1 MRKILTLALVLFA
14 ALAWANPEALIDQ
27 GSYKDAYQEALSL
40 HTAKGYAL
48 AAQAA
53 VLYANLK
60 ASTDK
65 ERESWYEKAEQ
76 AAKKAVKSD
85 PNYAEG
91 YFELARA
98 QGRLAQFRGILSSL
112 GLASSVRDNLNK
124 ALKLNPRHVSAL
136 VALAIWNLELAQKGV
151 GWLYGAS
158 IDNVKPLFEKAIK
171 LEPNEV
177 AHRLEYGF
185 ALYRMKRYK
194 EARVQL
200 EKALELPARTY
211 ADKMDQQQARELLDE
226 MKNK

>member
-1 MRKILTLALVLFA
+1 MRKLLTLALVFSA
-14 ALAWANPEALIDQ
+14 ALAWANPADLIDR
-27 GSYKDAYQEALSL
+27 GSYQEAYQEALAL
-40 HTAKGYAL
+40 GTAEGYAL

-53 VLYANLK
+53 SLYANFK

-65 ERESWYEKAEQ
+65 DKEAWYDKAEK
-76 AAKKAVKSD
+76 AAKKAIELD
-85 PNYAEG
+85 PDYTEG

-124 ALKLNPRHVSAL
+124 VLKLNPRHASAL

-177 AHRLEYGF
+177 AHRLEYGQ
-185 ALYRMKRYK
+185 ALYRMKQFK
-194 EARVQL
+194 EAQAQL

-211 ADKMDQQQARELLDE
+211 ADKLDQQQAQKLLDE
-226 MKNK
+226 IKNK